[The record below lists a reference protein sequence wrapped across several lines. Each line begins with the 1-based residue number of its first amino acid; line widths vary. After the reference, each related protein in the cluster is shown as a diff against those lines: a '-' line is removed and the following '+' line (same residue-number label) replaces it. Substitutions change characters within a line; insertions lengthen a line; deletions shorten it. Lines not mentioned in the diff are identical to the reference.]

1 MNEPRMASR
10 ERKRARAKRTSLYI
24 LGTLMLRHGR
34 VRRFVVWD
42 MGHEI
47 VRRVKRKKTLSIYHR
62 PLGLILRLPI
72 TPCEPCGYSWK
83 AVYNRK
89 MGEVLQKPI
98 ERGGKSDHFY
108 YFFRWAGLGYG
119 NFFSFISNGC
129 TNGFPFFLIRS

>member
-1 MNEPRMASR
+1 MAES
-10 ERKRARAKRTSLYI
+10 
-24 LGTLMLRHGR
+24 
-34 VRRFVVWD
+34 VVLWYGIWD
-42 MGHEI
+42 TRLCEESKG
-47 VRRVKRKKTLSIYHR
+47 KKNLSIYHR

-98 ERGGKSDHFY
+98 ERGGKFDHFY

-119 NFFSFISNGC
+119 KLFFQFQMAAQMD
-129 TNGFPFFLIRS
+129 FLFSLYEVRGGG